1 MWWPQPSLRAE
12 EPLWIW
18 TEWSY
23 RQPRTT
29 PSPPQHQCDS
39 AQCEPAP
46 VSGVWV
52 EDGDQEAA
60 HHLTMAPQGDT
71 PSSTPRWVPSTGC
84 RRSVAVQGSAGAVQG
99 QCRGR
104 SACRVQVQGAGN
116 LGKCSRSEAAGL
128 RWDTAAATCHT
139 LTLPLDTLVLI
150 STETM

>member
-1 MWWPQPSLRAE
+1 MYYSSYFRELKTHHCHYLLSSPAAVVLRCVGGCVGVWWPQPSLRAE

-71 PSSTPRWVPSTGC
+71 PSSTPRWVHQGAGGLYQC
-84 RRSVAVQGSAGAVQG
+84 RAVQEQCRGGAVQG
-99 QCRGR
+99 EECM
-104 SACRVQVQGAGN
+104 QGAG
-116 LGKCSRSEAAGL
+116 AGC
-128 RWDTAAATCHT
+128 RQ
-139 LTLPLDTLVLI
+139 
-150 STETM
+150 SG